1 MIKLMQGDCLEL
13 MKDIPDNSI
22 DMVLTDPPY
31 GTTACK
37 WDSVIP
43 LEPMWK
49 QLKRIIKK
57 NGAIVLFGA
66 EPFSSTLRISN
77 KDYKYDWIWEKN
89 TGTNFLH
96 AKRMPI
102 RFTENIHVF
111 IEGSSWYYPQKTTGH
126 APTNSGVGRNTG
138 NVYSGNSKVNYKGGD
153 TTRFPKNIIEFK
165 SVNNYKRIH
174 PTEKPVDL
182 MEYLIK
188 TYTNESETVVD
199 FTMGSST
206 TAIASLNTNRNF
218 IGIEKDEN
226 YFNIG
231 VNRVKEHIECQ
242 DLKTELVISTGDLQ

>member
-1 MIKLMQGDCLEL
+1 MIKLIQGDCLERML
-13 MKDIPDNSI
+13 EIPDGSI
-22 DMVLTDPPY
+22 DMILTDPPY

-231 VNRVKEHIECQ
+231 VNRVKEHIECR
-242 DLKTELVISTGDLQ
+242 DLKTELVISTGDL